1 MPVARTETN
10 GQLQRSDTRRE
21 EIYRAASTLFST
33 RGYQATSVRDI
44 ARELDLQGGS
54 LYSHVA
60 SKEDMLWEIVSR
72 AADAFLAAV
81 RPIAATREPAP
92 ARLTSMIVAHIEI
105 VVARLSQ
112 ATVFFQDWRHLGD
125 DRRNEIIRRRDAY
138 EALYRQV
145 IADGIA
151 AGDLRNID
159 PKLAAI
165 AMLSALNGL
174 PGWYRNDGPWSSSDL
189 ASGYADLLLA
199 GLLGGP
205 HGDEKAR

>member
-1 MPVARTETN
+1 MVVVYTEAN
-10 GQLQRSDTRRE
+10 GQLERSDTRKE
-21 EIYRAASTLFST
+21 DIFRAASSLFSI

-72 AADAFLAAV
+72 AADAFLTTV
-81 RPIAATREPAP
+81 QPIAASREPAP
-92 ARLTSMIVAHIEI
+92 ARLTNMIAAHIEI

-165 AMLSALNGL
+165 ALLSALNGL
-174 PGWYRNDGPWSSSDL
+174 PGWYRSDGPWSNSDL

-199 GLLGGP
+199 GLLRGP
-205 HGDEKAR
+205 SGDEKAT